1 MTLRELR
8 EARDALLS
16 GAAEPGPKPRKPAIM
31 IDLRAVRHRGAA
43 SALMTSFLTC
53 RSRVGPAR

>member
-1 MTLRELR
+1 MTVEPVIRRSSQAVTLRELR

-31 IDLRAVRHRGAA
+31 IDLRAVRGAA
-43 SALMTSFLTC
+43 S
-53 RSRVGPAR
+53 